1 MDTSSSGNHVCI
13 HEGDFEGLCLSL
25 SEVKKGGAHL
35 RVSSKSCGE
44 GWFFATGHF
53 PEHKVG
59 RGAVSPAV
67 FQERRA
73 EGEINMVKSEN
84 TVPIR
89 GLNLKIEYSL
99 GP

>member
-1 MDTSSSGNHVCI
+1 MSVLVRGEKGGSAS
-13 HEGDFEGLCLSL
+13 EGLISVMWRKLVLCHRSF
-25 SEVKKGGAHL
+25 SRTQSGGGGAI
-35 RVSSKSCGE
+35 
-44 GWFFATGHF
+44 
-53 PEHKVG
+53 
-59 RGAVSPAV
+59 SPAV

-73 EGEINMVKSEN
+73 EGKINMVKSEN

>member
-1 MDTSSSGNHVCI
+1 MQQVIFQNT
-13 HEGDFEGLCLSL
+13 
-25 SEVKKGGAHL
+25 KWGG
-35 RVSSKSCGE
+35 
-44 GWFFATGHF
+44 
-53 PEHKVG
+53 
-59 RGAVSPAV
+59 GAVSPAV